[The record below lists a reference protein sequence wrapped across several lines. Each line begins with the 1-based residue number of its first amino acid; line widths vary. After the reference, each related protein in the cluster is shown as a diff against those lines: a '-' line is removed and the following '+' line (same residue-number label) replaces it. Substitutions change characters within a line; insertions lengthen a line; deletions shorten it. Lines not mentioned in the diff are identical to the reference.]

1 MKRDDATHNETRSFP
16 GGIADASGR
25 YGFVNTVA
33 SGTVAIDLSTG
44 REMWRS
50 TSVHRPLLII
60 GERVAALRATPRGLQ
75 LVLLDIATGS
85 EMLVSAPLPLPEWV
99 RELWQRPDCFT
110 IAAETG
116 ADALDLMWQ
125 ARRGYEGGAPPSP
138 KIEAQLRRSDTGQL
152 RVDLGSG
159 RVQNV
164 KKNKSLPS
172 ESEIG
177 TVMAVTLEGR
187 VYELDTE
194 PVPGGGMTR
203 ILLRS
208 RDASSHTAL
217 WYLTIAEQPQQ
228 PPPPLR
234 P

>member
-1 MKRDDATHNETRSFP
+1 MKRDDATPNETRSFP

-25 YGFVNTVA
+25 YGFVDTAA
-33 SGTVAIDLSTG
+33 SGIVAIDLSAG

-60 GERVAALRATPRGLQ
+60 GDRVAALRATRRGLQ
-75 LVLLDIATGS
+75 LVLFDMATGS
-85 EMLVSAPLPLPEWV
+85 ETLVSATLPLPEWV
-99 RELWQRPDCFT
+99 RELWQRPDGFT
-110 IAAETG
+110 IAAEASEG
-116 ADALDLMWQ
+116 ALDLMWQ

-138 KIEAQLRRSDTGQL
+138 KIEAQLRRSDAGQL

-159 RVQNV
+159 RVRNV
-164 KKNKSLPS
+164 KKS
-172 ESEIG
+172 ESLLGESESG

-187 VYELDTE
+187 VYDLDTE
-194 PVPGGGMTR
+194 PAPGGGMMR
-203 ILLRS
+203 IVLRS
-208 RDASSHTAL
+208 RDASSHTPL
-217 WYLTIAEQPQQ
+217 WHLTIAEQPQQ